1 MGPRRSEK
9 RSVGFRIGCE
19 YLGLPM
25 LAAAAFLLI
34 TFWLTIYERAQELQV
49 TTATAAILSMNT
61 FHLTEA
67 RALKH
72 AAALSS
78 NAIEE
83 HADHGHE
90 LSEVAHRHGNLNLE
104 DSVAQLR
111 ETTRRL
117 RQSMGTLPR
126 TEVSGLRAP
135 FSYVIDKLGLVQ
147 VPDGLRTIW
156 EGGAGVPTIGTLLIS
171 QTRTCAKFCMPVGKG
186 PPAPLDTIDELAEMV
201 VGHLQPRLMQLNA
214 AAIQWEQ
221 RLLFQTR
228 VAVLLAV
235 LAVIGGI
242 LFTRLRIIEPLLR
255 RLDTAN
261 SQLNRRNSELER
273 RVEVRTAELTEALA
287 AANAANAAR
296 ARLLASV
303 NHELR
308 TPMNGVLG
316 VAALLE
322 RTKLDDK
329 QAQLVG
335 TVMESGRTLLRLIDD
350 IMDIVCSDAGEIRI
364 DSQPGNFRSLAAS
377 TLDLLRPVAEAKGL
391 NLRVDSSQTLDL
403 PVLVDADR
411 LAQILSNLVGN
422 AIKFTDSGSVGV
434 GLRQIELP
442 EAIVAEI
449 SVLDTGPGIPEAV
462 QARIFD
468 PFERGKQGSASPG
481 TGLGLAV
488 TRSLVQRMGGTIEL
502 DSAPGRGSCF
512 TVRLPM
518 RRAETASVDTD
529 DAAA

>member
-1 MGPRRSEK
+1 MGPRRSST
-9 RSVGFRIGCE
+9 RTLGFHMVCG
-19 YLGLPM
+19 YLGLP
-25 LAAAAFLLI
+25 LFAAGAFLLI
-34 TFWLTIYERAQELQV
+34 SLWLTVYERAQELQV
-49 TTATAAILSMNT
+49 TTATVAILSMNT

-72 AAALSS
+72 AAAQK
-78 NAIEE
+78 
-83 HADHGHE
+83 HAGHPQHLAQTDHRR
-90 LSEVAHRHGNLNLE
+90 SHGGLKL
-104 DSVAQLR
+104 DQSVAKLR
-111 ETTRRL
+111 ESNRL
-117 RQSMGTLPR
+117 LHVAFGELPR
-126 TEVSGLRAP
+126 PAALGLAAP
-135 FSYVIDKLGLVQ
+135 FTYVIDGLGLAD
-147 VPDGLRTIW
+147 VPDELRQVW
-156 EGGAGVPTIGTLLIS
+156 DGDGGASSIGALLTS
-171 QTRTCAKFCMPVGKG
+171 QTQTCAEFCLPLDRG
-186 PPAPLDTIDELAEMV
+186 PPAPLETLDALADAV
-201 VGHLQPRLMQLNA
+201 IGQLQPRLMALNA
-214 AAIQWEQ
+214 AAVDWEN

-228 VAVLLAV
+228 IAVLIAV

-255 RLDTAN
+255 RLDAANAELHLRN
-261 SQLNRRNSELER
+261 SQLER

-287 AANAANAAR
+287 DANAANSAR

-322 RTKLDDK
+322 RTKLDPV
-329 QAQLVG
+329 QTQLVG
-335 TVMESGRTLLRLIDD
+335 TVMESGKTLVRLIDD
-350 IMDIVCSDAGEIRI
+350 VMDIACSHAGEIRI

-391 NLRVDSSQTLDL
+391 NLRVDSSQTLDV

-449 SVLDTGPGIPEAV
+449 SVLDTGPGIPEAT

-488 TRSLVQRMGGTIEL
+488 THSLVQRMGGTIEL
-502 DSAPGRGSCF
+502 DSAPGRGACF

-518 RRAETASVDTD
+518 RRE
-529 DAAA
+529 DAASKGSEAAA